1 MPRMSNLPGW
11 LEHEPVFL
19 RSFGNQEIPCL
30 QAFWKVILW
39 VCCSSNAGCSEVRC
53 TFRLLPRAL
62 RSWGACLANPVNR
75 QQLLPFRLLL
85 HKKTHLVFSAT
96 TGRSKRATVPHKP
109 AGSSCSSPKWWMV
122 SEGRWKQRKTQTS
135 LTSTPPTFF
144 LFSTSSWK
152 IKCSS
157 RLFFVISSSLRKRK

>member
-1 MPRMSNLPGW
+1 MPRIRNLPGW

-19 RSFGNQEIPCL
+19 RSFGNQEIACL

-62 RSWGACLANPVNR
+62 QSWGACLANPVNR

-85 HKKTHLVFSAT
+85 HKKTHLVFSAI
-96 TGRSKRATVPHKP
+96 TGRSKHAS
-109 AGSSCSSPKWWMV
+109 A
-122 SEGRWKQRKTQTS
+122 TQTS
-135 LTSTPPTFF
+135 RQFM
-144 LFSTSSWK
+144 LFTKVVNGIWGQMRAKKNSNLSDLNSPH
-152 IKCSS
+152 
-157 RLFFVISSSLRKRK
+157 LFPILYLILENKVQQ